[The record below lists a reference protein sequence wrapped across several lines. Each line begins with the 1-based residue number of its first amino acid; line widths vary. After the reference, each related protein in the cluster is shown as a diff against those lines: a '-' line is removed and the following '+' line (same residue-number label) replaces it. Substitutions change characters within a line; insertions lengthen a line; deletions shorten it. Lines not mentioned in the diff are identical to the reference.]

1 MLPERHVVIQNTTVL
16 QVDNPADVLSLQ
28 GALRNMNSFKKK
40 EKKYK
45 KKHEKKHKKDKK
57 KRRSS
62 SSSSS
67 SSSTDSSSDS
77 SSDEKHKRKKHKK
90 DHKKKRTKEIVQLKD
105 IGESSQAVT
114 SMPEEDFSIPIGL
127 MDNKHKAPETREA
140 YEKRQ
145 SVIRRVVDHE
155 SGRTRLIKGD
165 GEILEEIVTRDRHH
179 EINKLATQTDGQVYQ
194 NKTIG
199 WAVTSDK
206 K

>member
-1 MLPERHVVIQNTTVL
+1 MCNSFGFSPVFPSVFFRK
-16 QVDNPADVLSLQ
+16 
-28 GALRNMNSFKKK
+28 MNSIKKK
-40 EKKYK
+40 EKKLK
-45 KKHEKKHKKDKK
+45 KKHDKKHKKDKK

-67 SSSTDSSSDS
+67 STSSSSSS

-90 DHKKKRTKEIVQLKD
+90 DHKRHREHKS
-105 IGESSQAVT
+105 GECSKQADPT
-114 SMPEEDFSIPIGL
+114 LPDEDFSIPIHL
-127 MDNKHKAPETREA
+127 MDNKLKAPETREE

-145 SVIRRVVDHE
+145 SVIRRVIDPE
-155 SGRTRLIKGD
+155 TGRTRLIKGD
-165 GEILEEIVTRDRHH
+165 GEILEEIVSRDRHQD
-179 EINKLATQTDGQVYQ
+179 INKLATQTDGQVYQ

>member
-1 MLPERHVVIQNTTVL
+1 
-16 QVDNPADVLSLQ
+16 
-28 GALRNMNSFKKK
+28 MNSIKKK
-40 EKKYK
+40 EKRFK
-45 KKHEKKHKKDKK
+45 KKHEKKQKKEKR

-67 SSSTDSSSDS
+67 STSSTSSTSS
-77 SSDEKHKRKKHKK
+77 SSDEKYKRKKHKK
-90 DHKKKRTKEIVQLKD
+90 DHKRSKELKSKKA
-105 IGESSQAVT
+105 GESSKILQPPVPPQ
-114 SMPEEDFSIPIGL
+114 PEEDFSIPIHL
-127 MDNKHKAPETREA
+127 MDNKHKAPETKEE

-145 SVIRRVVDHE
+145 SVIRRVVDPE

-165 GEILEEIVTRDRHH
+165 GEILEEIVTRDRHQ